1 MSVRTGMYHFE
12 VSRTAMYRV
21 RYVLVRTST
30 YRHVLPC
37 TRCTRFQMT
46 VFFPVGTTG
55 PPVGGRPRRGKLRK
69 PQITLGAVQ
78 GFPGKS
84 AKDPVTFKTL
94 EPQGCDSLWQN
105 DIKKHQ
111 QTQLPL

>member
-37 TRCTRFQMT
+37 TRCTGFQMSES
-46 VFFPVGTTG
+46 PGIGPQPRALPQSHSLTG
-55 PPVGGRPRRGKLRK
+55 PPRGL
-69 PQITLGAVQ
+69 Q
-78 GFPGKS
+78 
-84 AKDPVTFKTL
+84 PVCANESFFTFA
-94 EPQGCDSLWQN
+94 
-105 DIKKHQ
+105 
-111 QTQLPL
+111 